1 MARLHVVPAG
11 APELVR
17 SNQKDIYYVSN
28 TSHLVS
34 EITKGLVHPA
44 SWIRYQKEL
53 QLVAELIYFGFTT
66 IYGNQTL
73 GEEYCNSVLV
83 GQSKQPYKAAS
94 LIRRLIGILLQVGGA
109 YALRKFTLWLNMRI
123 DSHDLPFNLTDSGYR
138 TLAKFTALC
147 ETLLNFLSQ
156 INLAVFYTHG
166 AFYHIAKRLAGLRYV
181 MIRYGVPES
190 VTQSSPYKYLGWIM
204 SIQLMI
210 KVMDK
215 THQLYI
221 NRNSLNSPKF
231 LASPDRSADLSTSNV
246 QCMLCLSTCQSET
259 STPCGHI
266 FCWECIVDWSREKEE
281 CPLCRSSVLPRQLVH
296 LHNFGT

>member
-1 MARLHVVPAG
+1 MARLHVIPAG

-34 EITKGLVHPA
+34 EIAKGLVSPA

-83 GQSKQPYKAAS
+83 GQSERPYIAAS
-94 LIRRLIGILLQVGGA
+94 FVRRLIGIFLQVGGA
-109 YALRKFTLWLNMRI
+109 YALRRWTLWLNTRI
-123 DSHDLPFNLTDSGYR
+123 DAHDLPFNLTENSYR
-138 TLAKFTALC
+138 TLTKVTELC
-147 ETLLNFLSQ
+147 ETIFSFLSQ
-156 INLAVFYTHG
+156 FHLALFYTHG
-166 AFYHIAKRLAGLRYV
+166 AYYHVAKRLTGLRYV
-181 MIRYGVPES
+181 MVKYGMPENI
-190 VTQSSPYKYLGWIM
+190 TQSSPYKYLGWIM
-204 SIQLMI
+204 GMQIMI
-210 KVMDK
+210 KLTDRMQQLRRSSWNSSKLSPGTSIK
-215 THQLYI
+215 TSS
-221 NRNSLNSPKF
+221 SL
-231 LASPDRSADLSTSNV
+231 
-246 QCMLCLSTCQSET
+246 QCMLCLNTCKSET

-281 CPLCRSSVLPRQLVH
+281 CPLCRSSILPRQLVC
-296 LHNFGT
+296 LQNFGT